1 MFKSTRGLNGT
12 LSDILSVYNM
22 TNIKCDNF
30 CKDFWVREFQ
40 DFMTYIVHV
49 SHAFLSCIPS
59 RKDTQKKLCV
69 SKSTNRSS
77 INELKVNNKSV
88 T

>member
-1 MFKSTRGLNGT
+1 
-12 LSDILSVYNM
+12 M

-49 SHAFLSCIPS
+49 SHAFLSCIPP
-59 RKDTQKKLCV
+59 RKDTQKKL
-69 SKSTNRSS
+69 KR
-77 INELKVNNKSV
+77 L
-88 T
+88 